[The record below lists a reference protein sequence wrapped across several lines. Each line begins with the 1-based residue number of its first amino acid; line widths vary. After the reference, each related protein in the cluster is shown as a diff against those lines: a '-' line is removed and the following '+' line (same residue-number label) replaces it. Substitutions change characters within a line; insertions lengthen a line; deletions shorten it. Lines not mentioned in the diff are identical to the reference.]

1 MIDAIVTPPAIAGEP
16 LDPDGL
22 RDLVDG
28 LARTPGL
35 WAPRV
40 RHDPEDRVFDL
51 LWLDERVEVWLICWS
66 GEDHDTG
73 FHDHDISSGAFAV
86 VKGEL
91 VEERL
96 TIGHT
101 IRRRLRKGQSLG
113 FPPSHVHRVHGV
125 DRTPA
130 VSIHAYSP
138 PLARLGVY
146 ALSDDGALRRESVSA
161 SHELR
166 SDTGPEP
173 INQSHPREDP
183 HT

>member
-1 MIDAIVTPPAIAGEP
+1 MIDALVSPPAIAGEP
-16 LDPDGL
+16 LDPEGL

-35 WAPRV
+35 WSPRV
-40 RHDPEDRVFDL
+40 RHDSGQRIFDL
-51 LWLDERVEVWLICWS
+51 LWLDERVEVWLICWG
-66 GEDHDTG
+66 GEGHDTG

-86 VKGEL
+86 VRGEL

-96 TIGHT
+96 TIGRT
-101 IRRRLRKGQSLG
+101 IRRRLKGGQSLA

-146 ALSDDGALRRESVSA
+146 ALSDDGALRRESVAA

-166 SDTGPEP
+166 SEP
-173 INQSHPREDP
+173 TPRPAHEY
-183 HT
+183 TEESA